1 MALGTSFL
9 AMVGFAPSASAHH
22 ANIKGSTDCGGLV
35 SWTASSW
42 RNADGAGDNADVR
55 VDYQLA
61 GAGAFQPVPSGTP
74 GAFDPPGSSSF
85 SGTFTAPAAPDREP
99 VWDPAVP
106 TWGTRRPRGR
116 PPSHTH

>member
-42 RNADGAGDNADVR
+42 SNADGAGDNADVR
-55 VDYQLA
+55 VDYQLD
-61 GAGAFQPVPSGTP
+61 GAGAFQPVPSGSP
-74 GAFDPPGSSSF
+74 GSFDTPGSSSF
-85 SGTFTAPAAPDREP
+85 SGTFTAPGSPDR
-99 VWDPAVP
+99 DRKS
-106 TWGTRRPRGR
+106 TRLNS
-116 PPSHTH
+116 SH